1 MEFYFMQIGVALM
14 LAFVT
19 FSLSNRINKSAN
31 RYLAILFGAISL
43 LFTLPLIG
51 EYFFEEWFDI
61 DVVVESIK
69 FLIPSFLYLSV
80 YHFVNTP
87 NHFLKKHYLLFIP
100 SILVGMVSVFLNST
114 ETKRLFLENNY
125 EILDTFSIIVLFLFS
140 VIIFYFVIKMLFTH
154 KKNVLKLHANKQGV
168 SLNWLYNLVFVF
180 PLLLIIHL
188 VFEISIE
195 ENYFVYFFN
204 FMLLLILFYSGYHI
218 VKQREI
224 FELKP
229 KHIQAIESESPQIND
244 IKKEEL
250 IDKNLVLE
258 IVNDLEKLMEQQQ
271 PFLNKNL
278 SLSLL
283 SNKLNTRTHIL
294 SFVINTYYNVNFYTY
309 VNKFRLEYSQSLL
322 KNPKKQHLSI
332 EGVAYESGFGSK
344 STFNTLFKKHLEMT
358 PTQYKKSKNQ

>member
-1 MEFYFMQIGVALM
+1 MEFYFIQIGLALM

-19 FSLSNRINKSAN
+19 YSLSNKINSSAN
-31 RYLAILFGAISL
+31 RYLAILFGFISL

-51 EYFFEEWFDI
+51 EYFFEEWFGIDI
-61 DVVVESIK
+61 VLESIK

-80 YHFVNTP
+80 YNFVNTP
-87 NHFLKKHYLLFIP
+87 NHFLKKHYLIFIP
-100 SILVGMVSVFLNST
+100 SVLVVMVWVFLNST
-114 ETKRLFLENNY
+114 ETNRLFLENNY

-154 KKNVLKLHANKQGV
+154 KKNVLKLHSNKQGV
-168 SLNWLYNLVFVF
+168 SLNWLYNLVLVF

-188 VFEISIE
+188 VFEISYE

-250 IDKNLVLE
+250 IDKDLVLE
-258 IVNDLEKLMEQQQ
+258 IVNDLEKLMEEQQ

-278 SLSLL
+278 SLSIL
-283 SNKLNTRTHIL
+283 SNKLNIRTHIL
-294 SFVINTYYNVNFYTY
+294 SFAINTNYNVNFYTY

-322 KNPKKQHLSI
+322 KNPKKQHLSM

-344 STFNTLFKKHLEMT
+344 STFNTLFKKHIEMT
-358 PTQYKKSKNQ
+358 PIQYKKSKNQ

>member
-51 EYFFEEWFDI
+51 EYFFEEWFGVDI
-61 DVVVESIK
+61 ILESIK

-80 YHFVNTP
+80 YHFVNMP

-100 SILVGMVSVFLNST
+100 FIMVVMVWMFLNST
-114 ETKRLFLENNY
+114 ETNRLFLENNY
-125 EILDTFSIIVLFLFS
+125 EILDAFSIIALFLFS
-140 VIIFYFVIKMLFTH
+140 AIIFYFIIMMLFKH

-168 SLNWLYNLVFVF
+168 SLNWLYNLIFVF

-188 VFEISIE
+188 VFELSSE
-195 ENYFVYFFN
+195 ENYFAYFSN
-204 FMLLLILFYSGYHI
+204 LMLFIILFYSGFHI
-218 VKQREI
+218 VQQREI

-244 IKKEEL
+244 IKKEKL

-258 IVNDLEKLMEQQQ
+258 IVNDLEKLMEEQQ

-278 SLSLL
+278 SLSIL
-283 SNKLNTRTHIL
+283 SKKLNTRTHIL

-322 KNPKKQHLSI
+322 KNPKKQHLSM

-344 STFNTLFKKHLEMT
+344 STFNTLFKKRIEMT